1 MKIVMKIENEK
12 ELDALIHALDENEKD
27 ALHEEFKHDIRL
39 NLGGIRI
46 RSDRGHE
53 MTIDID
59 TGTLAWLSEKVGKL
73 YLELTEA
80 ATKAAIGQAKKAE
93 GWDKHFLA
101 EPALTVDDCKVEYA
115 NDEPCDCPE
124 ATCSKECQ
132 SWGEW

>member
-1 MKIVMKIENEK
+1 MTMRINLTIENTK

-27 ALHEEFKHDIRL
+27 ALREEFKHDIRL

-59 TGTLAWLSEKVGKL
+59 SDTLAWLSEKVGRL
-73 YLELTEA
+73 YFELAEA
-80 ATKAAIGQAKKAE
+80 ATKAAIAQAKKME
-93 GWDKHFLA
+93 GWDEHFLA

-115 NDEPCDCPE
+115 NDEHGSWPE
-124 ATCSKECQ
+124 DAIC
-132 SWGEW
+132 